1 MESLHL
7 STALGAFVA
16 GVMLADS
23 PYRHGLE
30 ADIEPFRSLLLGL
43 FFVGV
48 GMMLDVEAVMAQ
60 PHVVLALAAM
70 VVGIKTL
77 ALWAVARAFGMEGR
91 SAASLGL
98 LLSQGG
104 EFGFVLFAQASG
116 AMLIAPE
123 AASLFGAVVTLSMA
137 STPFLMMLVRRFNR
151 ENIGPETGLEGPE
164 AAGAARAIVIGYGRF
179 GQTVAQ
185 MLTAQ
190 GASVTLI
197 DSNPV
202 QIERTASFGRKVYY
216 GDGRRVDLLRRAGA
230 AEATL
235 IIYCVDGDWLGASVL
250 EPVRRAFPQAAVFAR
265 VFDRRQLLA
274 LRALELEGM
283 VREVWESAIKMG
295 RMALDRKSTRLNSS
309 H

>member
-1 MESLHL
+1 
-7 STALGAFVA
+7 
-16 GVMLADS
+16 MLADS
-23 PYRHGLE
+23 PYRHELE

-48 GMMLDVEAVMAQ
+48 GMMLDVEAIMAQ

-137 STPFLMMLVRRFNR
+137 RTPFLMLLVRRFQD
-151 ENIGPETGLEGPE
+151 GTGG
-164 AAGAARAIVIGYGRF
+164 GWGKRV
-179 GQTVAQ
+179 
-185 MLTAQ
+185 
-190 GASVTLI
+190 SV
-197 DSNPV
+197 S
-202 QIERTASFGRKVYY
+202 
-216 GDGRRVDLLRRAGA
+216 
-230 AEATL
+230 
-235 IIYCVDGDWLGASVL
+235 
-250 EPVRRAFPQAAVFAR
+250 
-265 VFDRRQLLA
+265 
-274 LRALELEGM
+274 
-283 VREVWESAIKMG
+283 
-295 RMALDRKSTRLNSS
+295 
-309 H
+309 